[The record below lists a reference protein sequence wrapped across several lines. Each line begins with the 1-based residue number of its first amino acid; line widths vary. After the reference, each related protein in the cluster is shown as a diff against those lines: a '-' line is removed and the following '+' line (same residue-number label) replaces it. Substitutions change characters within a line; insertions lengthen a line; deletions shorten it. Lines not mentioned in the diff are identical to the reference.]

1 MFVEIFLMNDT
12 PQYFK
17 DLQLKIW
24 LEKTPEERL
33 YQTIKSNE
41 ELFLFWK
48 EINNNNQL
56 NSNIT
61 TSIIQKD

>member
-1 MFVEIFLMNDT
+1 MNDT

-33 YQTIKSNE
+33 YQTIKINE

-48 EINNNNQL
+48 EIKNNNQL
-56 NSNIT
+56 NYNIA